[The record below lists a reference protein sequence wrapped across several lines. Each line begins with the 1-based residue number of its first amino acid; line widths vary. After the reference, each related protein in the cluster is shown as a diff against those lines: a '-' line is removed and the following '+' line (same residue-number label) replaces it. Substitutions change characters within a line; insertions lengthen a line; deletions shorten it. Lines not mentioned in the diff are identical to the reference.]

1 MDMTEYVQNHP
12 RQRVMGSDDPD
23 LCGEGLDVGSVSCV
37 PLIRWPTPIFGKLS
51 SIECVTACCCV

>member
-37 PLIRWPTPIFGKLS
+37 PLMPSTTTGW
-51 SIECVTACCCV
+51 